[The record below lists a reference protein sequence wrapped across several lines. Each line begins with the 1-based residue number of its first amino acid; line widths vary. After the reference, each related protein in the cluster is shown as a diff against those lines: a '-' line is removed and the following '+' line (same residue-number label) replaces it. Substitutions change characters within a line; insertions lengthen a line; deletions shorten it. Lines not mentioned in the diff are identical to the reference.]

1 MKRRTLLKGAAALA
15 TYPWLS
21 ACGGG
26 NEPMTTG
33 NSLERIGIQ
42 LYTVRDRMAVDVPGT
57 LEQIASIG
65 YDEVEFAGY
74 FDHTPTEVSSMLDA
88 NGLVSPSSHV
98 SLADI
103 RNTPDELIESAQTL
117 GNQYVVLAWLA
128 PEDRQSLDAYRQHI
142 ELVAGFAEQ
151 CARAGLQFCWH
162 NHDFEF
168 IELEGQIPMD
178 MILEQTDAELVQ
190 IELDLYWITKAGV
203 DPFTYFDRHPGRF
216 PLCHVKDM
224 AADGSIADVGDGRI
238 DFPAVFAAADVAGL
252 KHYFVERDDP
262 QVSMETASRS
272 YAAISAM
279 TF

>member
-1 MKRRTLLKGAAALA
+1 MKRRTFLNGAAALA

-33 NSLERIGIQ
+33 SSLERIGVQ
-42 LYTVRDRMAVDVPGT
+42 LYTVRDRMAEDVPGT
-57 LEQIASIG
+57 LEQIAGIG

-74 FDHTPTEVSSMLDA
+74 FDHSPAEIRSMLDA

-103 RNTPDELIESAQTL
+103 RNTPDQLLESARTI
-117 GNQYVVLAWLA
+117 GNRYVVLAWLS
-128 PEDRQSLDAYRQHI
+128 PEDRGTLDAYRQHI

-151 CARAGLQFCWH
+151 CDQAGLQFCWH

-168 IELEGQIPMD
+168 IELEGQVPMD
-178 MILEQTDAELVQ
+178 MILGQTDPELVQ
-190 IELDLYWITKAGV
+190 VELDFYWTAVAGV
-203 DPFTYFDRHPGRF
+203 DPLSYFERHPGRF

-224 AADGSIADVGDGRI
+224 AADGSIADVGDGTI
-238 DFPAVFAAADVAGL
+238 DFARLFAASELAGL

-262 QVSMETASRS
+262 QISMQTASRS
-272 YAAISAM
+272 YAAVSAV

>member
-1 MKRRTLLKGAAALA
+1 
-15 TYPWLS
+15 
-21 ACGGG
+21 
-26 NEPMTTG
+26 MTIGTR
-33 NSLERIGIQ
+33 LERIGIQ

-57 LEQIASIG
+57 LEQIAGIG

-74 FDHTPTEVSSMLDA
+74 FDHTPMEVRSMLDA

-103 RNTPDELIESAQTL
+103 RDTPEQLIESAQAL

-128 PEDRQSLDAYRQHI
+128 PEDRQLLDAYRQHI

-178 MILEQTDAELVQ
+178 MILERTDAGLVQ

-203 DPFTYFDRHPGRF
+203 DPMTYFERHPGRF
-216 PLCHVKDM
+216 PLCHVKDR
-224 AADGSIADVGDGRI
+224 APDGSIADVGDGTI
-238 DFPAVFAAADVAGL
+238 DFARLFAASELAGL

-262 QVSMETASRS
+262 QISMESASRS
-272 YAAISAM
+272 YAAVSAIA
-279 TF
+279 F